1 MRWRARRKGFWKEQ
15 FATGGC
21 AAALV
26 FLILLITI
34 GILGLLTMIQG
45 KWRTRPRELII
56 PGLCMLGLSLLM
68 GMVSVMWNRRV
79 QLHSDRFTFEGHRRA
94 PPTHHYFK
102 DLKSIRCTRTTDG
115 LLRLDFED
123 FIAVWPEPGTM
134 IIPAEHSLKVLNAL
148 EPFFEAQDSS
158 ESAPLS

>member
-1 MRWRARRKGFWKEQ
+1 MYLTEPSPRPHSQSRPEPLAKWVETWNMRWGARRKGFWKEQ

-68 GMVSVMWNRRV
+68 GMVSVMWNR
-79 QLHSDRFTFEGHRRA
+79 
-94 PPTHHYFK
+94 
-102 DLKSIRCTRTTDG
+102 
-115 LLRLDFED
+115 
-123 FIAVWPEPGTM
+123 
-134 IIPAEHSLKVLNAL
+134 
-148 EPFFEAQDSS
+148 
-158 ESAPLS
+158 